1 MADELKVI
9 NGYFQSFPI
18 AIERAGLTGGV
29 KNSVKQYPNKNTQSV
44 EYLGLVPRKYQL
56 DIIISSFLENN
67 YFNYRDRLLEVLEN
81 GKTGILIHP
90 LYGSV
95 ENVIAVSYSINENF
109 GSFGDTVVSVDF
121 EINENTGVPTT
132 SDSVITQIASLGS
145 NVDQQAKRNIQNK
158 FGVTGSFLGS
168 FSGAVAKVNALIEQV
183 KKSTEFIGEAATEL
197 NIFSNEL
204 GELSAN
210 VNSLVS
216 DPIALS
222 DALGSLFDN
231 ISGLYA
237 SSEATLETFAGLFG
251 FGDDDALLTLDT
263 APKIERTNNNN
274 AINASVAASSL
285 SYGYLAA
292 VDIEYETVRDV
303 DAVLAALDDQ
313 YTRVVESEAEQELK
327 DSITDMRILVLES
340 LNELRL
346 NASQIITVETNETS
360 SRLLSFAYYGSDEN
374 AQTINNLNKIS
385 DVSFVSG
392 PVEVVTK

>member
-1 MADELKVI
+1 MAEELKVI
-9 NGYFQSFPI
+9 NGYFQDVPI
-18 AIERAGLTGGV
+18 AVERAGLTGGV

-56 DIIISSFLENN
+56 DIIISTHLEDN
-67 YFNYRDRLLEVLEN
+67 YFNYRDRLLQVLEN

-90 LYGSV
+90 LYGRI

-132 SDSVITQIASLGS
+132 SDSVITQIASLGN

-158 FGVTGSFLGS
+158 FGVTDSFLGS

-210 VNSLVS
+210 VNALVS

-231 ISGLYA
+231 INGLYA

-251 FGDDDALLTLDT
+251 LGDDDALLTLDT
-263 APKIERTNNNN
+263 APKIERANNNN
-274 AINASVAASSL
+274 AIW
-285 SYGYLAA
+285 
-292 VDIEYETVRDV
+292 R
-303 DAVLAALDDQ
+303 
-313 YTRVVESEAEQELK
+313 
-327 DSITDMRILVLES
+327 
-340 LNELRL
+340 RL
-346 NASQIITVETNETS
+346 
-360 SRLLSFAYYGSDEN
+360 
-374 AQTINNLNKIS
+374 TINIREWLKAKQIKN
-385 DVSFVSG
+385 
-392 PVEVVTK
+392 

>member
-392 PVEVVTK
+392 LVEVVTK